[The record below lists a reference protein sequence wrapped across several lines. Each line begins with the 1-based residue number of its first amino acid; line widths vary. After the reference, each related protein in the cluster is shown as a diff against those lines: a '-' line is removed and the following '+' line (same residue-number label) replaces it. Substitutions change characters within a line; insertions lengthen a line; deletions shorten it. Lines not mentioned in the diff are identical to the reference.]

1 MKRTMRKTIATILAS
16 VALIS
21 TISAGS
27 TAVAVEDNEPEAKVE
42 VVTEYENGGMDR
54 YGKTYGVFIS
64 GNSGGHN
71 AAATKDA
78 YYLNMDA
85 DAKLI
90 LVDKKGNVSEIQN
103 KNDDGSNK
111 YNRIVVSGGIYWLRL
126 YKDEKMTAV
135 DMEGNY
141 LGGNPTYYDIDEV
154 IAFNAGN
161 GLTVTDKT
169 DNNGKKFYDCQLI
182 LDNNKIIHVANFDY
196 DKHYTGGIEYYFNSY
211 LAKAGNVLYAHI
223 MFELSTPVTEIN
235 YLCDNEGNE
244 IDINEEVSALYTL
257 GDKVV
262 INCSNAGVAYICD
275 ENGNKEKVLKYTEF
289 IGVTENYVCIR
300 VNDEV
305 KLYDDKLNEV
315 ISLKE
320 DDNTYIGLQ
329 ELSASGYINITRW
342 SGDNRNEDIVGL
354 DGVYWY
360 GSNDMQYAQ
369 VLNAEKGYFIGSF
382 MSGEEME
389 RHILSKDKTIDINI
403 DKKITEALGYKADYY
418 VTTSSYYNFG
428 VNVYVRIL
436 DDMDRVYV
444 FNADDNYANFVEVSE
459 IPVKVGNNYTKKSED
474 GICNIYNKDNKLI
487 YSAVE
492 DILKA
497 LYTTSYKDYNLLLA
511 VNEDDSFSIVDW
523 NGTVQYQSTDNTFV
537 KSTVDGSGNMLIE
550 TKISSEDGRY
560 RLLKAYTLF
569 NKNDNADNE
578 DNNQQE
584 TDKSYIYVL
593 SADNPVITAEE
604 FEKLLEENKNRDVVI
619 DNGNGVTFT
628 FEKGTMER
636 VDGKTKYDFG
646 AIIITEYG
654 KIDVTV
660 PKWVEQDNF
669 AALIHYRYSGKLPA
683 KCSIRFNIGEEWAGK
698 VLYYS
703 YLKDGEVSE
712 TKEIKVD
719 SRGYVTVTQ
728 THCSDYILT
737 AENPMEKNK
746 IPPTWDNANV
756 STYIIMIMSMIG
768 MVMLAT
774 YKRKNKA

>member
-1 MKRTMRKTIATILAS
+1 MKRTMRKTIAAILAS
-16 VALIS
+16 VTLIS

-27 TAVAVEDNEPEAKVE
+27 TAMAVEDNEPEAKIE
-42 VVTEYENGGMDR
+42 VVTEYENGGMN
-54 YGKTYGVFIS
+54 YGTQGGFFIS
-64 GNSGGHN
+64 GNSN
-71 AAATKDA
+71 VAATNSV
-78 YYLNMDA
+78 YYLNELNMDA

-90 LVDKKGNVSEIQN
+90 LVDKKGNVSEIRN

-111 YNRIVVSGGIYWLRL
+111 FNRVWVSGGNYWLQL
-126 YKDEKMTAV
+126 HKNEKITAV

-141 LGGNPTYYDIDEV
+141 LGGSLTYYDIDKV

-161 GLTVTDKT
+161 GLVVTEKT
-169 DNNGKKFYDCQLI
+169 DNNGKNFYDCQLI
-182 LDNNKIIHVANFDY
+182 LDNNKIIHLANAVYAPYY
-196 DKHYTGGIEYYFNSY
+196 DSY
-211 LAKAGNVLYAHI
+211 LTKAGNVLYVHSMIERLEDSAY
-223 MFELSTPVTEIN
+223 TEIN

-262 INCSNAGVAYICD
+262 INCSSAGVAYICD
-275 ENGNKEKVLKYTEF
+275 ENGNKEKIFQYTEF

-315 ISLKE
+315 VSLKE
-320 DDNTYIGLQ
+320 DDNTYINLGT
-329 ELSASGYINITRW
+329 LSESGYIIVGRRENYT
-342 SGDNRNEDIVGL
+342 SDIVGL
-354 DGVYWY
+354 DGVYWH
-360 GSNDMQYAQ
+360 GSNDMTS
-369 VLNAEKGYFIGSF
+369 VRVINAEKAYFMGSII
-382 MSGEEME
+382 SGEDTGM
-389 RHILSKDKTIDINI
+389 HILSKDKTININV
-403 DKKITEALGYKADYY
+403 DKKITEALGNTIDDYSII
-418 VTTSSYYNFG
+418 TSSYYSIDG
-428 VNVYVRIL
+428 DVYVRVREA
-436 DDMDRVYV
+436 DSEKDTADKVYI
-444 FNADDNYANFVEVSE
+444 FNADDNYANPVEVNQL
-459 IPVKVGNNYTKKSED
+459 PVKVGNSYTKKSED

-487 YSAVE
+487 YSVAE
-492 DILKA
+492 DMFHSV
-497 LYTTSYKDYNLLLA
+497 YTTNYKDYNLLLA
-511 VNEDDSFSIVDW
+511 VNNDFSFSVVDW

-537 KSTVDGSGNMLIE
+537 KSTVDGSGNMLLE
-550 TKISSEDGRY
+550 TKISGKDGRF

-569 NKNDNADNE
+569 NKNDNTDNG
-578 DNNQQE
+578 DNNQQKP
-584 TDKSYIYVL
+584 DKPYIYVL
-593 SADNPVITAEE
+593 PADNPVITAEE

-636 VDGKTKYDFG
+636 IAGKAKYDFG

-660 PKWVEQDNF
+660 PNWVEQDNF

-683 KCSIRFNIGEEWAGK
+683 KCSIRFKIGEEWAGK
-698 VLYYS
+698 ALYYS

-746 IPPTWDNANV
+746 IPLTWDNVNV

-768 MVMLAT
+768 MVMLST
-774 YKRKNKA
+774 HKRKNKA

>member
-1 MKRTMRKTIATILAS
+1 MKRTMRKTIAAILAS
-16 VALIS
+16 VTFIS

-27 TAVAVEDNEPEAKVE
+27 TAMAVEDNEPEANVE
-42 VVTEYENGGMDR
+42 VVTEYENGRMDR
-54 YGKTYGVFIS
+54 YDKTYGVFIS

-78 YYLNMDA
+78 YYLDMDA

-103 KNDDGSNK
+103 KNDDGSSK

-154 IAFNAGN
+154 IAYDSGN
-161 GLTVTDKT
+161 GVTVTEKT
-169 DNNGKKFYDCQLI
+169 DDSGNSFFEYQLI
-182 LDNNKIIHVANFDY
+182 LESGKVIPLASTTERWGWGLSKERNLILLECGGKFCIY
-196 DKHYTGGIEYYFNSY
+196 D
-211 LAKAGNVLYAHI
+211 
-223 MFELSTPVTEIN
+223 
-235 YLCDNEGNE
+235 CEGNE
-244 IDINEEVSALYTL
+244 IDSGSYSYPN
-257 GDKVV
+257 
-262 INCSNAGVAYICD
+262 YITMYSF
-275 ENGNKEKVLKYTEF
+275 GNKVIVDYYGKYGIYDDVNGYIKKDGYFEDMTDTYIAILLNNETKVYDTEF
-289 IGVTENYVCIR
+289 N
-300 VNDEV
+300 EV
-305 KLYDDKLNEV
+305 MRLNEKQV
-315 ISLKE
+315 NMSRLAE
-320 DDNTYIGLQ
+320 
-329 ELSASGYINITRW
+329 AGYMTVFWGGKDIR
-342 SGDNRNEDIVGL
+342 EDIVGL

-360 GSNDMQYAQ
+360 GSDDMQN
-369 VLNAEKGYFIGSF
+369 VRVINEEKAYFMGSII
-382 MSGEEME
+382 SGEDTGM
-389 RHILSKDKTIDINI
+389 HILSKDKTININV
-403 DKKITEALGYKADYY
+403 DKKITEALGNMIDDYSIM
-418 VTTSSYYNFG
+418 TSSYYNIDG
-428 VNVYVRIL
+428 NVYVRVREA
-436 DDMDRVYV
+436 DSEKDTADKVYV
-444 FNADDNYANFVEVSE
+444 FNEDDNYDNPVEVNQL
-459 IPVKVGNNYTKKSED
+459 PVKVGNSYTKKSEN

-487 YSAVE
+487 YSAAGDV
-492 DILKA
+492 LKA
-497 LYTTSYKDYNLLLA
+497 VYTTSYKDYNLLLA
-511 VNEDDSFSIVDW
+511 VNNDDSFSVVDW
-523 NGTVQYQSTDNTFV
+523 NGTVQYQSKDNTFV
-537 KSTVDGSGNMLIE
+537 RNTVDESGNMLIE
-550 TKISSEDGRY
+550 TKIGSEDGRF

-578 DNNQQE
+578 DNNKQKP
-584 TDKSYIYVL
+584 DKPYIYVL
-593 SADNPVITAEE
+593 PADNPVITAEE

-636 VDGKTKYDFG
+636 IDGKAKYDFG

-698 VLYYS
+698 ALYYS

-746 IPPTWDNANV
+746 IPPTWDSANV

-768 MVMLAT
+768 MVMLVT
-774 YKRKNKA
+774 YKRKSKA